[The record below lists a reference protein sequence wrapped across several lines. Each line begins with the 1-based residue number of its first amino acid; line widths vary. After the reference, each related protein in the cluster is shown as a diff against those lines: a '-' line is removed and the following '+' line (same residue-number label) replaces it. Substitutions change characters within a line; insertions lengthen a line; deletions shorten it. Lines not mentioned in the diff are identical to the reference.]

1 MQTSD
6 VRQANLRA
14 ILTLVALHPGSS
26 AADLSRKSKLAPQTV
41 SLLVDDLERG
51 GLLRQ
56 GEPLR
61 GRRGQPARPYF
72 INPSGAYTIGVEIG
86 WQHIEAVLVNIDGA
100 VLAQYRRD
108 YAYPDSRTI
117 FTELGSITRQFV
129 ERLPEAERPKLMA
142 LGIAAP
148 TGIGRNVG
156 LLDADPELGRR
167 WQTLDLVAEAEKATG
182 LRACLYNDGNAACW
196 AELGAFP
203 APRPASFAY
212 LLVGTFIGAG
222 IVAES
227 TLWEGPT
234 GNSANIG
241 SMLVTDRH
249 GDQNFVHLLAS
260 IYALQQRLAGAG
272 IEVPPT
278 TPLFWPW
285 NEWEPHVEEWIS
297 DAAWALAKAVIN
309 TAAVIEFN
317 TAVIDGVMPSEIV
330 ERLLD
335 AVRQNMS
342 RLPTL
347 TFDQPQIVRGHLGG
361 SAPSKGAAN
370 SLKSYMEIKWPFA
383 SVAYSCRPA
392 EGVRDAT
399 YGCRRQQD
407 KLAGAQGHPAEVRGL
422 RRRGL
427 P

>member
-1 MQTSD
+1 LDTEPDFFETAGLGMQTSD

-14 ILTLVALHPGSS
+14 ILTLVALNPGSS
-26 AADLSRKSKLAPQTV
+26 AADLSRKSTLAPQTV

-72 INPSGAYTIGVEIG
+72 INASGAYTIGVEIG
-86 WQHIEAVLVNIDGA
+86 WQHIEAVMVNIGGE
-100 VLAQYRRD
+100 VLTQYRRD

-129 ERLPEAERPKLMA
+129 DRLPEAERPKLMA

-156 LLDADPELGRR
+156 LLDADPEVGRR
-167 WQTLDLVAEAEKATG
+167 WQNIDIVAEAEKVTG
-182 LRACLYNDGNAACW
+182 LRAFLYNDGNAACW

-203 APRPASFAY
+203 ALRPASFAY
-212 LLVGTFIGAG
+212 LLIGTFIGAG

-241 SMLVTDRH
+241 SMLVTDRF

-260 IYALQQRLAGAG
+260 IYALQQRLTGAG

-285 NEWEPHVEEWIS
+285 SDWEPHVAEWIE
-297 DAAWALAKAVIN
+297 DAAWALAKAVLN
-309 TAAVIEFN
+309 TAAVIEFR
-317 TAVIDGVMPSEIV
+317 TAVIDGVMPPEIV
-330 ERLLD
+330 DRLLV
-335 AVRQNMS
+335 AVRENIS
-342 RLPTL
+342 RLPSL
-347 TFDQPQIVRGHLGG
+347 TFDMPQIVRGHLGG
-361 SAPSKGAAN
+361 AAPSRGAAYLPIFKRFF
-370 SLKSYMEIKWPFA
+370 S
-383 SVAYSCRPA
+383 
-392 EGVRDAT
+392 RD
-399 YGCRRQQD
+399 
-407 KLAGAQGHPAEVRGL
+407 LNHMAG
-422 RRRGL
+422 
-427 P
+427 